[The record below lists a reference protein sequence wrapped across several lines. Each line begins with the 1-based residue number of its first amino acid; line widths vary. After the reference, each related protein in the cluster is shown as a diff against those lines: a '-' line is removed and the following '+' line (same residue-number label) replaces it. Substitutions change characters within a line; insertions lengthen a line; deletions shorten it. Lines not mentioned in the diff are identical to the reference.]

1 MQQMKQEQ
9 SFFQRIGKDKRYIVF
24 NLFFAY
30 FSLGVALIMLGS
42 VLPVLKSDYALNYQ
56 VGGMLLSVQS
66 IGYAVAGLGAGFLP
80 LYLGLKKSFILLTSG
95 TCIGMGMLLASG
107 IPVWLLIAMGLI
119 GISKGA
125 VTNYN
130 NQIMTEL
137 AEGDAGPLN
146 LMHAFFAI
154 GACLAPLIVLVCGKI
169 DASGWRLA
177 VFLSAAAVGVGLIA
191 MFRMKMQDTE
201 PTQEHSENKTK
212 VSYGFFKEKIFWIT
226 MLICF
231 FYQGIE
237 GTMMGWLTSFFVDSH
252 VMTDSFAQVVTSTLW
267 IALLIGRISCSRL
280 AAKFKPSQMILAMA
294 IGQFV
299 FLTMLV
305 TSHSFVGMMIAT
317 IGLGLSMSGMYGTS
331 VSNAGDLFTRY
342 PVCMGFFVL
351 MTSSGAVVAP
361 AVVGAVA
368 NASNMR
374 LGISCLLLA
383 AVALVVMALGN
394 MRMGYLRRRRAKQ
407 AGKQHA

>member
-305 TSHSFVGMMIAT
+305 TNHSFVGMMIAT

>member
-1 MQQMKQEQ
+1 MEHKQ

-30 FSLGVALIMLGS
+30 FALGVALIMLGS
-42 VLPVLKSDYALNYQ
+42 VLPVLKAEYALNYQ

-107 IPVWLLIAMGLI
+107 NPVWLLTAMGLI

-154 GACLAPLIVLVCGKI
+154 GACIAPFIVLLCGKV

-177 VFLSAAAVGVGLIA
+177 VFLSAAAIRTLPSAISTNA
-191 MFRMKMQDTE
+191 AAANSRQEIPMRMPDAFATA
-201 PTQEHSENKTK
+201 PTTAGATTAPVLVIKTK
-212 VSYGFFKEKIFWIT
+212 
-226 MLICF
+226 
-231 FYQGIE
+231 
-237 GTMMGWLTSFFVDSH
+237 
-252 VMTDSFAQVVTSTLW
+252 
-267 IALLIGRISCSRL
+267 
-280 AAKFKPSQMILAMA
+280 KPMHT
-294 IGQFV
+294 G
-299 FLTMLV
+299 
-305 TSHSFVGMMIAT
+305 
-317 IGLGLSMSGMYGTS
+317 
-331 VSNAGDLFTRY
+331 
-342 PVCMGFFVL
+342 
-351 MTSSGAVVAP
+351 
-361 AVVGAVA
+361 
-368 NASNMR
+368 
-374 LGISCLLLA
+374 
-383 AVALVVMALGN
+383 
-394 MRMGYLRRRRAKQ
+394 
-407 AGKQHA
+407 

>member
-1 MQQMKQEQ
+1 MKQEQ

-107 IPVWLLIAMGLI
+107 NPVWLLLAMGLI

>member
-107 IPVWLLIAMGLI
+107 NPVWLLLAMGLI

>member
-107 IPVWLLIAMGLI
+107 NPVWLLIAMGLI

-331 VSNAGDLFTRY
+331 ISNAGDLFTRY

>member
-1 MQQMKQEQ
+1 MYTKQMEHKQ

-30 FSLGVALIMLGS
+30 FTLGVALIMLGS
-42 VLPVLKSDYALNYQ
+42 VLPVLKADYALNYQ

-107 IPVWLLIAMGLI
+107 NPVWLLTAMGLI

-154 GACLAPLIVLVCGKI
+154 GACIAPFIVLLCGKV

-177 VFLSAAAVGVGLIA
+177 VFLSAAAVGVGLLA
-191 MFRMKMQDTE
+191 MFRMNMRGSTAKQEQNTE
-201 PTQEHSENKTK
+201 KTG

-237 GTMMGWLTSFFVDSH
+237 GTMMGWLTSFL
-252 VMTDSFAQVVTSTLW
+252 MWTE
-267 IALLIGRISCSRL
+267 CS
-280 AAKFKPSQMILAMA
+280 
-294 IGQFV
+294 
-299 FLTMLV
+299 
-305 TSHSFVGMMIAT
+305 
-317 IGLGLSMSGMYGTS
+317 
-331 VSNAGDLFTRY
+331 
-342 PVCMGFFVL
+342 
-351 MTSSGAVVAP
+351 
-361 AVVGAVA
+361 
-368 NASNMR
+368 
-374 LGISCLLLA
+374 
-383 AVALVVMALGN
+383 
-394 MRMGYLRRRRAKQ
+394 
-407 AGKQHA
+407 

>member
-1 MQQMKQEQ
+1 MQHMKQEK
-9 SFFQRIGKDKRYIVF
+9 SFFQRIGKDKRYIVL

-80 LYLGLKKSFILLTSG
+80 LYFGLKKSFILLTSG

-107 IPVWLLIAMGLI
+107 NPVWLLIAMGLI

-191 MFRMKMQDTE
+191 MFRMKMSDTQ
-201 PTQEHSENKTK
+201 PTQEHSESKTK

-252 VMTDSFAQVVTSTLW
+252 VMTDSFAQVVTSALW

-280 AAKFKPSQMILAMA
+280 AAAFKPSQMILAMA
-294 IGQFV
+294 IGQFI

-394 MRMGYLRRRRAKQ
+394 VRMGYLRRQRAKK
-407 AGKQHA
+407 ASKQHA

>member
-1 MQQMKQEQ
+1 
-9 SFFQRIGKDKRYIVF
+9 
-24 NLFFAY
+24 
-30 FSLGVALIMLGS
+30 
-42 VLPVLKSDYALNYQ
+42 
-56 VGGMLLSVQS
+56 
-66 IGYAVAGLGAGFLP
+66 
-80 LYLGLKKSFILLTSG
+80 
-95 TCIGMGMLLASG
+95 
-107 IPVWLLIAMGLI
+107 
-119 GISKGA
+119 
-125 VTNYN
+125 
-130 NQIMTEL
+130 
-137 AEGDAGPLN
+137 
-146 LMHAFFAI
+146 MHAFFAI
-154 GACLAPLIVLVCGKI
+154 GACLAPLIVLVCGKV

-177 VFLSAAAVGVGLIA
+177 VFLSAAAVGVGLVA
-191 MFRMKMQDTE
+191 MFRMKMSDTQ
-201 PTQEHSENKTK
+201 PTQEHSESKAK

-299 FLTMLV
+299 FLAMLV
-305 TSHSFVGMMIAT
+305 TSHSFAGMMIAT

-394 MRMGYLRRRRAKQ
+394 VRMGYLRRQRAKK
-407 AGKQHA
+407 ADKQHA

>member
-80 LYLGLKKSFILLTSG
+80 LYLGLKKSFIFLTSG

-107 IPVWLLIAMGLI
+107 NPVWLLIAMGLI

-154 GACLAPLIVLVCGKI
+154 GACLAPLIVLVCGKM

>member
-1 MQQMKQEQ
+1 MEHKQ

-30 FSLGVALIMLGS
+30 FTLGVALIMLGS
-42 VLPVLKSDYALNYQ
+42 VLPVLKAEYALNYQ

-80 LYLGLKKSFILLTSG
+80 LYFGLKKSFILLTSG

-107 IPVWLLIAMGLI
+107 NPVWLLTAMGLI

-154 GACLAPLIVLVCGKI
+154 GACIAPFIVLLCGKV

-177 VFLSAAAVGVGLIA
+177 VFLSAAAVGVGLLA
-191 MFRMKMQDTE
+191 MFRMKMRGSTAKQEQNTE
-201 PTQEHSENKTK
+201 KTG

-252 VMTDSFAQVVTSTLW
+252 VMTDSFAQVVTSALW
-267 IALLIGRISCSRL
+267 IALLVGRVSCSRL
-280 AAKFKPSQMILAMA
+280 AARFKPSQMILAMA

-299 FLTMLV
+299 FLTVLV
-305 TSHSFVGMMIAT
+305 TSRSFAGMMIAT

-331 VSNAGDLFTRY
+331 VSNAGDLFARY

-351 MTSSGAVVAP
+351 MTSTGAVVAP

-368 NASNMR
+368 NASGMR
-374 LGISCLLLA
+374 MGISCLLFA
-383 AVALVVMALGN
+383 AAALVLMALGN
-394 MRMGYLRRRRAKQ
+394 VRMGYLRRRSAKK
-407 AGKQHA
+407 ANKQHA

>member
-1 MQQMKQEQ
+1 
-9 SFFQRIGKDKRYIVF
+9 
-24 NLFFAY
+24 
-30 FSLGVALIMLGS
+30 
-42 VLPVLKSDYALNYQ
+42 
-56 VGGMLLSVQS
+56 
-66 IGYAVAGLGAGFLP
+66 
-80 LYLGLKKSFILLTSG
+80 
-95 TCIGMGMLLASG
+95 MGMLLASG
-107 IPVWLLIAMGLI
+107 NPVWLLTAMGLI

-154 GACLAPLIVLVCGKI
+154 GACIAPFIVLLCGKV

-177 VFLSAAAVGVGLIA
+177 VFLSAAAVGVGLLA
-191 MFRMKMQDTE
+191 MFRMKMRGSTAKQEQNTE
-201 PTQEHSENKTK
+201 KTG

-252 VMTDSFAQVVTSTLW
+252 VMTDSFAQVVTSALW
-267 IALLIGRISCSRL
+267 IALLVGRVSCSRL
-280 AAKFKPSQMILAMA
+280 AARFKPSQMILAMA

-299 FLTMLV
+299 FLTVLV
-305 TSHSFVGMMIAT
+305 TSRSFAGMMIAT

-331 VSNAGDLFTRY
+331 VSNAGDLFARY

-351 MTSSGAVVAP
+351 MTSTGAVVAP

-368 NASNMR
+368 NASGMR
-374 LGISCLLLA
+374 MGISCLLFA
-383 AVALVVMALGN
+383 AAALVLMALGN
-394 MRMGYLRRRRAKQ
+394 VRMGHLRRRSAKK
-407 AGKQHA
+407 ANKQHA

>member
-1 MQQMKQEQ
+1 MKQEQ
-9 SFFQRIGKDKRYIVF
+9 SFFQRIGKDKRYIVL

-80 LYLGLKKSFILLTSG
+80 LYFGLKKSFILLTSG

-107 IPVWLLIAMGLI
+107 NPVWLLVAMGLI

-125 VTNYN
+125 MTNYN

-191 MFRMKMQDTE
+191 MFRMKMSDTQ
-201 PTQEHSENKTK
+201 PTQEHSESKTK

-280 AAKFKPSQMILAMA
+280 AATFKPSQMILAMA

-299 FLTMLV
+299 FLAMLV

-351 MTSSGAVVAP
+351 MTSSGAVIAP
-361 AVVGAVA
+361 AVIGAVA

-394 MRMGYLRRRRAKQ
+394 VRMGYLRRQKAKK
-407 AGKQHA
+407 ASKQHA

>member
-1 MQQMKQEQ
+1 MEHKQ

-30 FSLGVALIMLGS
+30 FTLGVALIMLGS
-42 VLPVLKSDYALNYQ
+42 VLPVLKAEYALNYQ

-80 LYLGLKKSFILLTSG
+80 LYFGLKKSFILLTSG

-107 IPVWLLIAMGLI
+107 NPVWLLTAMGLI

-154 GACLAPLIVLVCGKI
+154 GACIAPFIVLLCGKV

-177 VFLSAAAVGVGLIA
+177 VFLSAAAVGVGLLA
-191 MFRMKMQDTE
+191 MFRMKMRGSTAKQEQNTE
-201 PTQEHSENKTK
+201 KTG

-252 VMTDSFAQVVTSTLW
+252 VMTDSFAQVVTSALW
-267 IALLIGRISCSRL
+267 IALLIGRVSCSRL
-280 AAKFKPSQMILAMA
+280 AARFKPSQMILAMA

-299 FLTMLV
+299 FLTVLV
-305 TSHSFVGMMIAT
+305 TSRSFAGMMIAT

-331 VSNAGDLFTRY
+331 VSNAGDLFARY

-351 MTSSGAVVAP
+351 MTSTGAVVAP

-368 NASNMR
+368 NASGMR
-374 LGISCLLLA
+374 MGISCLLCA
-383 AVALVVMALGN
+383 AAALVLMALGN
-394 MRMGYLRRRRAKQ
+394 VRMGYLRRRSAKK
-407 AGKQHA
+407 ANKQHA

>member
-80 LYLGLKKSFILLTSG
+80 LYLGLKKSFIFLTSG

-107 IPVWLLIAMGLI
+107 NPVWLLIAMGLI

>member
-1 MQQMKQEQ
+1 MEHKQ

-30 FSLGVALIMLGS
+30 LTLGVALIMLGS
-42 VLPVLKSDYALNYQ
+42 VLPVLKADYALNYQ

-107 IPVWLLIAMGLI
+107 NPVWLLTAMGLI

-154 GACLAPLIVLVCGKI
+154 GACIAPFIVLLCGKV

-177 VFLSAAAVGVGLIA
+177 VFLSAAAVGVGLLA
-191 MFRMKMQDTE
+191 MFRMNMRGSTAKQEQNTE
-201 PTQEHSENKTK
+201 KTG

-252 VMTDSFAQVVTSTLW
+252 VMTDSFAQVVTSALW
-267 IALLIGRISCSRL
+267 IALLIGRVSCSRL
-280 AAKFKPSQMILAMA
+280 AARFKPSQMILAMA

-299 FLTMLV
+299 FLTVLV
-305 TSHSFVGMMIAT
+305 TSHSFAGMMIAT

-331 VSNAGDLFTRY
+331 VSNAGDLFARY

-351 MTSSGAVVAP
+351 MTSTGAVVAP

-368 NASNMR
+368 NASGMR
-374 LGISCLLLA
+374 MGISCLLFA
-383 AVALVVMALGN
+383 AAALVLMALGN
-394 MRMGYLRRRRAKQ
+394 VRMGYLRRWRAKK
-407 AGKQHA
+407 ANKQHA

>member
-1 MQQMKQEQ
+1 MKQEQ
-9 SFFQRIGKDKRYIVF
+9 SFFQRIGKDKRYIVL

-80 LYLGLKKSFILLTSG
+80 LYFGLKKSFILLTSG

-107 IPVWLLIAMGLI
+107 NPVWLLIAMGLI

-154 GACLAPLIVLVCGKI
+154 GACLAPLIVLVCGKV

-177 VFLSAAAVGVGLIA
+177 VFLSAAAVGVGLVA
-191 MFRMKMQDTE
+191 MFRMKMSDTQ
-201 PTQEHSENKTK
+201 PTQKHSESKTK

-252 VMTDSFAQVVTSTLW
+252 VMTDSFAQVVTSALW

-299 FLTMLV
+299 FLTILV

-394 MRMGYLRRRRAKQ
+394 VRMGYLRRQRAKK
-407 AGKQHA
+407 ANKQHA

>member
-107 IPVWLLIAMGLI
+107 NPVWLLIAMGLI

-191 MFRMKMQDTE
+191 MFRMKMQDTD

>member
-107 IPVWLLIAMGLI
+107 NPVWLLIAMGLI

-267 IALLIGRISCSRL
+267 IALLIGRVSCSRL

>member
-305 TSHSFVGMMIAT
+305 TSHSFIGMMIAT

>member
-1 MQQMKQEQ
+1 MEQEK
-9 SFFQRIGKDKRYIVF
+9 SFFQRIGKDKRYIVL

-107 IPVWLLIAMGLI
+107 NPVWLLVAMGLI

-130 NQIMTEL
+130 NQIMTDL

-154 GACLAPLIVLVCGKI
+154 GACLAPLIVLVCGKV

-191 MFRMKMQDTE
+191 MFRMKMGNTQ
-201 PTQEHSENKTK
+201 PTQEHSESKNK
-212 VSYGFFKEKIFWIT
+212 VSYGFFKEKYFG
-226 MLICF
+226 LQC
-231 FYQGIE
+231 
-237 GTMMGWLTSFFVDSH
+237 
-252 VMTDSFAQVVTSTLW
+252 SFAFS
-267 IALLIGRISCSRL
+267 IRALRG
-280 AAKFKPSQMILAMA
+280 P
-294 IGQFV
+294 
-299 FLTMLV
+299 
-305 TSHSFVGMMIAT
+305 
-317 IGLGLSMSGMYGTS
+317 
-331 VSNAGDLFTRY
+331 
-342 PVCMGFFVL
+342 
-351 MTSSGAVVAP
+351 
-361 AVVGAVA
+361 
-368 NASNMR
+368 
-374 LGISCLLLA
+374 
-383 AVALVVMALGN
+383 
-394 MRMGYLRRRRAKQ
+394 
-407 AGKQHA
+407 

>member
-107 IPVWLLIAMGLI
+107 NPVWLLIAMGLI

-154 GACLAPLIVLVCGKI
+154 GACLAPLIVLVCGKM

-294 IGQFV
+294 VGQFV

>member
-1 MQQMKQEQ
+1 MQQMKQEE

-30 FSLGVALIMLGS
+30 FSLGVSLIMLGS

-66 IGYAVAGLGAGFLP
+66 VGYAVAGLGAGFLP

-107 IPVWLLIAMGLI
+107 NPVWLLIAMGLI

-154 GACLAPLIVLVCGKI
+154 GACLAPLIVLVCGKV

-252 VMTDSFAQVVTSTLW
+252 VMTDSFAQVVTSALW
-267 IALLIGRISCSRL
+267 IALLIGRVSCSRL
-280 AAKFKPSQMILAMA
+280 AAHFKPSQMILAMA

-374 LGISCLLLA
+374 MGISCLLLA

-394 MRMGYLRRRRAKQ
+394 MRMGYLRRQKAKK